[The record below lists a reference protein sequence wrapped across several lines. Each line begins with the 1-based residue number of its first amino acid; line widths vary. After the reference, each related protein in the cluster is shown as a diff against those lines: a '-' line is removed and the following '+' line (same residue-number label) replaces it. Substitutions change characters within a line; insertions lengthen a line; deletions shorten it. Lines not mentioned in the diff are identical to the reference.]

1 MVAVPLSRHSSQYK
15 YRLQLLF
22 QAQVLIKHV
31 TDRKQQAN

>member
-22 QAQVLIKHV
+22 HAQLLVKQV